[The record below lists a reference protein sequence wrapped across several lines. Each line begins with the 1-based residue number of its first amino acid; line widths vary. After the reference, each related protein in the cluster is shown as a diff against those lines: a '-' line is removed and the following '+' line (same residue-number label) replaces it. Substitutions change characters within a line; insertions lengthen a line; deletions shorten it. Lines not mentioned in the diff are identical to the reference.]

1 MVVLL
6 PLLLA
11 VAGCG
16 TSAPP
21 RVDLLFAS
29 SRDGDYAI
37 YGVGASGGREVRLT
51 KGHGDPSTPEGLFFA
66 VEPVWSPNGRLVAF
80 ASRRGG
86 PSHIY
91 VMRAD
96 GSHVRQVTR
105 GKLDDDGPAWAPD
118 GRRLAFSRDGG
129 LFIVASAGGPV
140 RSLTRG
146 LGGEAANPAWSPDG
160 KFIAYDYRRPGF
172 SSREIW
178 VIGVGGSRARLV
190 TKLPAVSTLPS
201 WSPDGRRIAFQS
213 NLHGGHFEIYSIG
226 RDGRGLRRETRSAI
240 DTIDPAWSPN
250 GKEIAFSRD
259 GAIWT
264 VDRAGR
270 ERKITSGGND
280 STPAWRPVLQ
290 D

>member
-1 MVVLL
+1 M
-6 PLLLA
+6 LLA
-11 VAGCG
+11 VTGCG
-16 TSAPP
+16 TSASP

-37 YGVGASGGREVRLT
+37 YGVGASGGRETRLT

-66 VEPVWSPNGRLVAF
+66 VEPDWSPDGRLIAF
-80 ASRRGG
+80 ASRRNGR
-86 PSHIY
+86 SHIY

-96 GSHVRQVTR
+96 GTQVRQVTR
-105 GKLDDDGPAWAPD
+105 GKSDDDGPAWSPD
-118 GRRLAFSRDGG
+118 QRRIAFSRDRH
-129 LFIVASAGGPV
+129 LFVVGSAGGPV

-160 KFIAYDYRRPGF
+160 KLIAYDYRRPGF

-178 VIGVGGSRARLV
+178 VVRVDGSHTRLV
-190 TKLPAVSTLPS
+190 TRLPAVSTLPS

-213 NLHGGHFEIYSIG
+213 NLRGGHDEISTIG
-226 RDGRGLRRETRSAI
+226 RDGRGLERETRSAI

-264 VDRAGR
+264 VDRTR
-270 ERKITSGGND
+270 RVRKVTSGGND
-280 STPAWRPVLQ
+280 STPVWRPVLPH
-290 D
+290 